1 MVSSH
6 NLTIINQFFPPD
18 YAATGQ
24 LIEELAHELKGNFNQ
39 VRVFSSQPAYAFQ
52 RGDLPPWEHHQGL
65 SIRRSRSANVGY
77 KRIRGKTVSGVVF
90 VLRTAL
96 HLLRHAPNR
105 QLVLLTTAPP
115 FLPLL
120 GYFFNLFC
128 KMPYVCLLYDLYPD
142 IAIEL
147 GVIKRQHWLAKLW
160 EFCNVLTWRKASAI
174 IVLSSTMKDRI
185 VKKCP
190 DIADKIVV
198 IPNWADP
205 WQIKPIPKAENWFAQ
220 GNDLVDH
227 FTVLYS
233 GNMGRCHDIETLLD
247 AMIILRSTKIQFV
260 FIGSG
265 EKREYLQNRVLELEL
280 TNCLFLPYQSKKNLP
295 FSLTACDVAIVSID
309 EQMEGLVV
317 PSKLYSALAAGS
329 AIAAICPAHSYMND
343 VLEKANCGATFRN
356 GDGEGLAAYL
366 DHLSKN
372 PELLK
377 ELSRSGRAYCLDHYT
392 KGKVAQDY
400 LDLLKS
406 LG

>member
-147 GVIKRQHWLAKLW
+147 EVIKRQHWLAKLW
-160 EFCNVLTWRKASAI
+160 GFCNGLTWRKASAI

-198 IPNWADP
+198 IPNWSDP
-205 WQIKPIPKAENWFAQ
+205 WQIKPIPKEDNWFAQ

-247 AMIILRSTKIQFV
+247 AIIILRSTKIRFV

-265 EKREYLQNRVLELEL
+265 EKREYLQNRVLELDL

-343 VLEKANCGATFRN
+343 VLEKANCGSTFRN
-356 GDGEGLAAYL
+356 GDSKGLAAYL

-377 ELSRSGRAYCLDHYT
+377 ELSLSGRAYCLDHYT